1 MKIALPIDEKDLN
14 NEVSVSFGRAPYYA
28 VYDTETKEVEYI
40 ENTAANAKG
49 GAGIKAAQFVV
60 DSGAKVLITPR
71 CGENAADVVSSAE
84 IRMYKSEKVSAKE
97 NIEKFL
103 VDKLSLLNDI
113 HEGFHGKA
121 SN

>member
-1 MKIALPIDEKDLN
+1 MKIALPIDEKDLTN
-14 NEVSVSFGRAPYYA
+14 QVSVSFGRAPYYA
-28 VYDTETKEVEYI
+28 IYDTDTKDVEYI

-71 CGENAADVVSSAE
+71 CGENAADVVKNAG
-84 IRMYKSEKVSAKE
+84 IKMYRSEKISANQ
-97 NIEKFL
+97 NIEQFL
-103 VDKLSLLNDI
+103 ENKLSLLDDI